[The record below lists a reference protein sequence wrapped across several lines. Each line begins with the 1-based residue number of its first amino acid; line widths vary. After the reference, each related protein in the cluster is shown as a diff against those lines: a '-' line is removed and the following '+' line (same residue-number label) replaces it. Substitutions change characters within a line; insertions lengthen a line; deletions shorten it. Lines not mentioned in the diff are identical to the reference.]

1 MDVKTLVPI
10 AIMFV
15 VAAIVI
21 SMGAEIIT
29 NLQTNVKGGQTTSI
43 TNESVS
49 GVTAG
54 VTKSL
59 INNDL
64 TTVSNVSNSTNTFT
78 NYTVT
83 SLSYGQITMN
93 DVGNVSGGI
102 VYVDYTYYTKTAQYN
117 ATTQGLLSLNTFAE
131 NLSLI
136 AIIIAAA
143 IIIGIIVLY
152 YKLD

>member
-43 TNESVS
+43 SNESVS
-49 GVTAG
+49 GATAG
-54 VTKSL
+54 VTRSL
-59 INNDL
+59 TNNDL
-64 TTVSNVSNSTNTFT
+64 ISVSNVSNGTWSTS
-78 NYTVT
+78 NYTV
-83 SLSYGQITMN
+83 LNYLNGQITFN
-93 DVGNVSGGI
+93 DANNTVGLMW
-102 VYVDYTYYTKTAQYN
+102 VDYTYYTKTAQYN